1 MNRNQIARI
10 LRDGVPESIHAAA
23 VELLAQAVDDNA
35 GDLLVAGVSLLV
47 EPFAYPKPTVALEP
61 MAGPLPHP
69 LEIAAFVRR
78 HGGNHALTKPHVP
91 ARNAID
97 IWRSCP
103 SALTCRAEFRHAI
116 RTFHVHITMP
126 DGRNKAALSATRALK
141 QVAIASMGCLLNPQ
155 SEPFE

>member
-1 MNRNQIARI
+1 M
-10 LRDGVPESIHAAA
+10 LP
-23 VELLAQAVDDNA
+23 
-35 GDLLVAGVSLLV
+35 VA
-47 EPFAYPKPTVALEP
+47 KPTPVTTSGNVEEGTMPACSRFGLKEP

-78 HGGNHALTKPHVP
+78 HGGCHALTKPHVP

-155 SEPFE
+155 PEPFE